1 MYRFHQIHLP
11 EYNLQP
17 LHKMAISTGSLV
29 TIVSAWLIYA

>member
-1 MYRFHQIHLP
+1 MYRFDKIHLP

-17 LHKMAISTGSLV
+17 LHEMAIYTGSLV